1 MSSKQYL
8 KEFRNK
14 QQIKDDQINYLL
26 ADVEKNLEEYR
37 NSLEQKER
45 QLFEARKI
53 LISAKQSYNN
63 TVAENKD
70 LKAYIVSLKEHIE
83 KQQVQFIEKQK
94 QNSYKYKKPIPKIY
108 KKVIFQEESESEPEL
123 EQDEQ
128 EGCENEE
135 IEICKEIKKVSSKK
149 RGINRNNIFDCIN
162 QKDEKIYKQ

>member
-45 QLFEARKI
+45 QLFEARKT
-53 LISAKQSYNN
+53 LISAKQIYNN

-94 QNSYKYKKPIPKIY
+94 QNSYKYKKPIPKKY
-108 KKVIFQEESESEPEL
+108 KKVIFEEESQSETELEQEEQEESESEET
-123 EQDEQ
+123 ETS
-128 EGCENEE
+128 
-135 IEICKEIKKVSSKK
+135 KEIKKASSKK
-149 RGINRNNIFDCIN
+149 RGVNRNKIFDYIN
-162 QKDEKIYKQ
+162 QKDAKRYKQ